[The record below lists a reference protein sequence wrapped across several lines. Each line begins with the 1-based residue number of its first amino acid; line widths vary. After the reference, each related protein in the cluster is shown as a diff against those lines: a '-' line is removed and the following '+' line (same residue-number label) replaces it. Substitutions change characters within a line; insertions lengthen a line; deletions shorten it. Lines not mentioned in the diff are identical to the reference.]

1 MLGLQEIFPFF
12 QSQPT
17 IPSPSMWYTISTTQK
32 IRNEGLIMSHLQTL
46 DAYFSE
52 NRKKHLEELFEFLR
66 IPSIS
71 SLSEHKQD
79 MQTAAQWLA
88 DKLQQL
94 NIENVSIDQTAG
106 HPVVYGEWL
115 HAEGKPTILFYGHYD
130 VQPVDP
136 LHLWES
142 EPFNPVIR
150 DNKLFARGASDD
162 KGQVFM
168 HLKMIEAL
176 FATEG
181 TLPVNVKF
189 IYEGEEE
196 IGSPNLPAYVEAN
209 KEKLSSDLILISDT
223 GLYAPGKPAVCYGLR
238 GLTGVQIDVRG
249 AKGDLHSGLYG
260 GGVQN
265 AIHALAEILASFRDE
280 HGTIQVEG
288 FYDKVLPL
296 TEEERQAYRELNF
309 DEEALKEEIGVKELF
324 GEEGFSYL
332 EQTWARPTLEINGV
346 FGGFSGEGIK
356 TVLPAEAGAKITC
369 RLVPDQ
375 DPNEIVALLK
385 AHIEKHKPKGVEVTV
400 SEFDKGAP
408 YLTPFDHPLI
418 QAAGRSYE
426 RVYNVPTAFTRGG
439 GSIPIVAAFDE
450 ILALPV
456 VLMGFGLNSENFH
469 APNEHFHLE
478 NFDKGLRVLGD
489 YLYEVSNLQS

>member
-1 MLGLQEIFPFF
+1 
-12 QSQPT
+12 
-17 IPSPSMWYTISTTQK
+17 
-32 IRNEGLIMSHLQTL
+32 MSHLQAL
-46 DAYFSE
+46 DAYFTQHRE
-52 NRKKHLEELFEFLR
+52 QHLNELNEFLR

-71 SLSEHKQD
+71 SLSEHKEDVQ
-79 MQTAAQWLA
+79 AAANWLA
-88 DKLQQL
+88 DALKKL
-94 NIENVSIDQTAG
+94 NIENVTVDQTAG

-115 HAEGKPTILFYGHYD
+115 HAEGKPTVLFYGHYD

-136 LHLWES
+136 LNLWDT
-142 EPFNPVIR
+142 EPFSPEIR
-150 DNKLFARGASDD
+150 DNKLYARGASDD

-168 HLKMIEAL
+168 HLKTIEAL

-189 IYEGEEE
+189 IIEGEEE
-196 IGSPNLPAYVEAN
+196 IGSPNLPAYVEQH
-209 KEKLSSDLILISDT
+209 KEKLAADVILISDT
-223 GLYAPGKPAVCYGLR
+223 GLYGPGKPAVCYGLR
-238 GLTGVQIDVRG
+238 GLSGIQIDVRG

-265 AIHALAEILASFRDE
+265 AIHALTEILASFRDE

-296 TEEERQAYRELNF
+296 SEEEREAYRALNF
-309 DEEALKEEIGVKELF
+309 DEEALKEEVGVKELF
-324 GEEGFSYL
+324 GEAGYSYL
-332 EQTWARPTLEINGV
+332 EQIWARPTLEINGV

-369 RLVPDQ
+369 RLVPNQ
-375 DPNEIVALLK
+375 DPNEIVDLLR
-385 AHIEKHKPKGVEVTV
+385 AHIEKHKPKGVEVTI

-408 YLTPFDHPLI
+408 FITPFDHPLI

-426 RVYNVPTAFTRGG
+426 RIYEVPTAYTRGG
-439 GSIPIVAAFDE
+439 GSIPIVADFNN
-450 ILALPV
+450 ILGLPV
-456 VLMGFGLNSENFH
+456 VLMGFGLDSENFH

-489 YLYEVSNLQS
+489 YLHEVANLKL

>member
-1 MLGLQEIFPFF
+1 
-12 QSQPT
+12 
-17 IPSPSMWYTISTTQK
+17 
-32 IRNEGLIMSHLQTL
+32 MSHLAKL
-46 DAYFSE
+46 DAYFAE
-52 NRKKHLEELFEFLR
+52 HRDTHLKELNDFLR

-79 MQTAAQWLA
+79 MQVAASWLA
-88 DKLQQL
+88 AAMKRINLE
-94 NIENVSIDQTAG
+94 NISIDETGG
-106 HPVVYGEWL
+106 HPVVYADWL
-115 HAEGKPTILFYGHYD
+115 HAPGKPTILFYGHYD

-136 LHLWES
+136 LNLWETPPF
-142 EPFNPVIR
+142 EPTVR
-150 DNKLFARGASDD
+150 DNKLFARGSSDD

-168 HLKMIEAL
+168 HLKAIEAL
-176 FATEG
+176 FALDG

-189 IYEGEEE
+189 IIEGEEE
-196 IGSPNLPAYVEAN
+196 IGSPNLPPYVEKN
-209 KEKLSSDLILISDT
+209 KEKLAADLILISDT
-223 GLYAPGKPAVCYGLR
+223 SLYAPGKPAVCYGLR
-238 GLTGVQIDVRG
+238 GLTGIQIDVRG

-280 HGTIQVEG
+280 YGTIQVEG
-288 FYDKVLPL
+288 FYDKVRPL
-296 TEEERQAYRELNF
+296 SEEERQAYRDLDF
-309 DEEALKEEIGVKELF
+309 DEEAIKEEVGVKQLF
-324 GEEGFSYL
+324 GEKGYSYL
-332 EQTWARPTLEINGV
+332 EQTWARPTLEVNGV

-375 DPNEIVALLK
+375 DPDEIVALLK
-385 AHIEKHKPKGVEVTV
+385 AHVEKHKPVGVDVTI

-408 YLTPFDHPLI
+408 YITPFDHPVI

-426 RVYNVPTAFTRGG
+426 HVYQVPTAFIRGG
-439 GSIPIVAAFDE
+439 GSIPIVAAFDQ

-456 VLMGFGLNSENFH
+456 VLMGFGLTSENFH

-489 YLYEVSNLQS
+489 YLYEVATLKL

>member
-1 MLGLQEIFPFF
+1 M
-12 QSQPT
+12 
-17 IPSPSMWYTISTTQK
+17 
-32 IRNEGLIMSHLQTL
+32 NHLQTL
-46 DAYFSE
+46 DAYFSK
-52 NRKKHLEELFEFLR
+52 NREKHLEELFEFLR

-223 GLYAPGKPAVCYGLR
+223 GLYAPG
-238 GLTGVQIDVRG
+238 
-249 AKGDLHSGLYG
+249 
-260 GGVQN
+260 N
-265 AIHALAEILASFRDE
+265 
-280 HGTIQVEG
+280 
-288 FYDKVLPL
+288 LPF
-296 TEEERQAYRELNF
+296 AM
-309 DEEALKEEIGVKELF
+309 
-324 GEEGFSYL
+324 
-332 EQTWARPTLEINGV
+332 
-346 FGGFSGEGIK
+346 
-356 TVLPAEAGAKITC
+356 
-369 RLVPDQ
+369 
-375 DPNEIVALLK
+375 
-385 AHIEKHKPKGVEVTV
+385 
-400 SEFDKGAP
+400 
-408 YLTPFDHPLI
+408 
-418 QAAGRSYE
+418 
-426 RVYNVPTAFTRGG
+426 VYA
-439 GSIPIVAAFDE
+439 D
-450 ILALPV
+450 
-456 VLMGFGLNSENFH
+456 
-469 APNEHFHLE
+469 
-478 NFDKGLRVLGD
+478 
-489 YLYEVSNLQS
+489 

>member
-1 MLGLQEIFPFF
+1 
-12 QSQPT
+12 
-17 IPSPSMWYTISTTQK
+17 
-32 IRNEGLIMSHLQTL
+32 MSHLQLL
-46 DAYFSE
+46 DTYFSQH
-52 NRKKHLEELFEFLR
+52 RSQHLEELFEFLS

-71 SLSEHKQD
+71 SLSEHKSD
-79 MQTAAQWLA
+79 MVHAANWLA
-88 DKLQQL
+88 NALKKL
-94 NIENVSIDQTAG
+94 NIENVSIDETKG

-136 LHLWES
+136 LNLWDS
-142 EPFNPVIR
+142 EPFQPEIR
-150 DNKLFARGASDD
+150 DNKLYARGASDD

-209 KEKLSSDLILISDT
+209 KEKLAADIILISDT

-238 GLTGVQIDVRG
+238 GLTGVQINVRG
-249 AKGDLHSGLYG
+249 AKSDLHSGLYG

-265 AIHALAEILASFRDE
+265 AIHALAEILASFRDK
-280 HGTIQVEG
+280 HGKILVEG
-288 FYDKVLPL
+288 FYDNVLPL
-296 TEEERQAYRELNF
+296 TEEERQAYQELNF
-309 DEEALKEEIGVKELF
+309 DEEALKEEIGVDELF
-324 GEEGFSYL
+324 GESGFSYL
-332 EQTWARPTLEINGV
+332 EQTWARPTLEVNGV

-369 RLVPDQ
+369 RLVPNQ
-375 DPNEIVALLK
+375 DPDEIVSLLRQ
-385 AHIEKHKPKGVEVTV
+385 HIEKHKPAGVDITIA
-400 SEFDKGAP
+400 EFDKGAP
-408 YLTPFDHPLI
+408 FLTPFDHPVI

-426 RVYNVPTAFTRGG
+426 KIYQVPTAFIRGG
-439 GSIPIVAAFDE
+439 GSIPIVASFDQ
-450 ILALPV
+450 ILGLPV

-489 YLYEVSNLQS
+489 YLHEIAKTTF

>member
-1 MLGLQEIFPFF
+1 MTNVQ
-12 QSQPT
+12 Q
-17 IPSPSMWYTISTTQK
+17 
-32 IRNEGLIMSHLQTL
+32 L
-46 DAYFSE
+46 DAYFTE
-52 NRKKHLEELFEFLR
+52 HREAHLNELNEFLR

-71 SLSEHKQD
+71 SLSEHKGDIQN
-79 MQTAAQWLA
+79 AAEWLA
-88 DKLQQL
+88 NAFKKLSL
-94 NIENVSIDQTAG
+94 ENISITQTAG
-106 HPVVYGEWL
+106 HPVVYADWL

-136 LHLWES
+136 LNLWET
-142 EPFNPVIR
+142 EPFNPTIR

-176 FATEG
+176 FATTG

-196 IGSPNLPAYVEAN
+196 IGSPNLPAYVEEH
-209 KEKLSSDLILISDT
+209 KEKLAADLILISDT
-223 GLYAPGKPAVCYGLR
+223 GLYGPGKPAVCYGLR

-265 AIHALAEILASFRDE
+265 AIHALTDILASFRDE

-288 FYDKVLPL
+288 FYDNVLPL
-296 TEEERQAYRELNF
+296 TAEEREAYCALGF
-309 DEEALKEEIGVKELF
+309 DEESVKEEVGVKELF
-324 GEEGFSYL
+324 GEAGYSYL
-332 EQTWARPTLEINGV
+332 ERTWARPTLEVNGV
-346 FGGFSGEGIK
+346 YGGFSGEGIK
-356 TVLPAEAGAKITC
+356 TVLPAEASAKITC
-369 RLVPDQ
+369 RLVPNQEPD
-375 DPNEIVALLK
+375 EIVAQLR
-385 AHIEKHKPKGVEVTV
+385 AHIEKHKPTGVEVTI
-400 SEFDKGAP
+400 SEFDKGRP
-408 YLTPFDHPLI
+408 FLTPFDHPFI

-426 RVYNVPTAFTRGG
+426 KVYKVPTAYTRGG

-450 ILALPV
+450 ILELPV
-456 VLMGFGLNSENFH
+456 VLMGFGLSSENFH

-489 YLYEVSNLQS
+489 YLFEVAELQK

>member
-1 MLGLQEIFPFF
+1 MNL
-12 QSQPT
+12 S
-17 IPSPSMWYTISTTQK
+17 
-32 IRNEGLIMSHLQTL
+32 QTL
-46 DAYFSE
+46 DAYFTE
-52 NRKKHLEELFEFLR
+52 NREKHLEELNEFLR

-79 MQTAAQWLA
+79 IQSAAEWLA
-88 DKLQQL
+88 DKLQKL
-94 NIENVSIDQTAG
+94 NIENVSVDATAG

-196 IGSPNLPAYVEAN
+196 IGSPNLPAYVE
-209 KEKLSSDLILISDT
+209 KHKDKLAADLILISDT

-238 GLTGVQIDVRG
+238 GLTGIQIDVRG

-296 TEEERQAYRELNF
+296 SEEERQAYRELNF
-309 DEEALKEEIGVKELF
+309 DDEALKTEVGVTELF
-324 GEEGFSYL
+324 GEEGYSYL

-385 AHIEKHKPKGVEVTV
+385 AHIEKHKPKGVEVTI

-489 YLYEVSNLQS
+489 YLHEVSNLKF

>member
-1 MLGLQEIFPFF
+1 MLSQLQ
-12 QSQPT
+12 
-17 IPSPSMWYTISTTQK
+17 
-32 IRNEGLIMSHLQTL
+32 NL
-46 DAYFSE
+46 DAYFTE
-52 NRKKHLEELFEFLR
+52 NREKHLEELNEFLR

-79 MQTAAQWLA
+79 IQTAAQWLA
-88 DKLQQL
+88 DKLQKL
-94 NIENVSIDQTAG
+94 NIEKVSVDQTAG

-136 LHLWES
+136 LDLWES
-142 EPFNPVIR
+142 EPFSPVIR

-168 HLKMIEAL
+168 HLKMLEAL

-196 IGSPNLPAYVEAN
+196 IGSPNLPAYVEEH
-209 KEKLSSDLILISDT
+209 KEKLAADLILISDT

-288 FYDKVLPL
+288 FYDNVRPL
-296 TEEERQAYRELNF
+296 SDEERQAFRELNF
-309 DEEALKEEIGVKELF
+309 DEEALKQEVGVNELF
-324 GEEGFSYL
+324 GEEGYSYL

-408 YLTPFDHPLI
+408 FLTPFDHPLI

-426 RVYNVPTAFTRGG
+426 RIYNVPTAFTRGG

-450 ILALPV
+450 ILSLPV

-489 YLYEVSNLQS
+489 YLHEVSNLKF

>member
-1 MLGLQEIFPFF
+1 
-12 QSQPT
+12 
-17 IPSPSMWYTISTTQK
+17 
-32 IRNEGLIMSHLQTL
+32 MSHLAKL
-46 DAYFSE
+46 DAYFAQH
-52 NRKKHLEELFEFLR
+52 RDTHLKELNDFLR

-79 MQTAAQWLA
+79 MQVAASWLA
-88 DKLQQL
+88 AAMKRINLE
-94 NIENVSIDQTAG
+94 NISIEETGG
-106 HPVVYGEWL
+106 HPVVYADWL
-115 HAEGKPTILFYGHYD
+115 HAPGKPTILFYGHYD

-136 LHLWES
+136 LNLWETPPF
-142 EPFNPVIR
+142 EPTVR
-150 DNKLFARGASDD
+150 DNKLFARGSSDD

-168 HLKMIEAL
+168 HLKAIEAL
-176 FATEG
+176 FALEG

-189 IYEGEEE
+189 IIEGEEE
-196 IGSPNLPAYVEAN
+196 IGSPNLPPYVEKN
-209 KEKLSSDLILISDT
+209 KEKLAADLILISDT
-223 GLYAPGKPAVCYGLR
+223 SLYAPGKPAVCYGLR

-265 AIHALAEILASFRDE
+265 AIHALAQILASFRDE

-288 FYDKVLPL
+288 FYDNVRPL
-296 TEEERQAYRELNF
+296 SEEERQAYRDLNF
-309 DEEALKEEIGVKELF
+309 DEEALKEEVGVKQLF
-324 GEEGFSYL
+324 GEKGYSYL
-332 EQTWARPTLEINGV
+332 EQTWARPTLEVNGV

-375 DPNEIVALLK
+375 DPDEIVALLK
-385 AHIEKHKPKGVEVTV
+385 AHVEKHKPAGVDITV

-408 YLTPFDHPLI
+408 YITPFDHPVI

-426 RVYNVPTAFTRGG
+426 HVYEVPTAFIRGG
-439 GSIPIVAAFDE
+439 GSIPIVAAFDQ

-456 VLMGFGLNSENFH
+456 VLMGFGLTSENFH

-489 YLYEVSNLQS
+489 YLYEVATLKL

>member
-1 MLGLQEIFPFF
+1 MS
-12 QSQPT
+12 QS
-17 IPSPSMWYTISTTQK
+17 
-32 IRNEGLIMSHLQTL
+32 QTL
-46 DAYFSE
+46 DAYFTE
-52 NRKKHLEELFEFLR
+52 NREKHLEELNEFLR

-79 MQTAAQWLA
+79 IQTAAEWLA
-88 DKLQQL
+88 EKLRML
-94 NIENVSIDQTAG
+94 NIENVSVDQTAG

-115 HAEGKPTILFYGHYD
+115 HAEDKPTILFYGHYD

-196 IGSPNLPAYVEAN
+196 IGSPNLPAYVEEN
-209 KEKLSSDLILISDT
+209 KTKLSADLILISDT

-265 AIHALAEILASFRDE
+265 AIHALADILASFRDE

-296 TEEERQAYRELNF
+296 SDEERQAYRELNF
-309 DEEALKEEIGVKELF
+309 DEEALKQEIGVNELF
-324 GEEGFSYL
+324 GEEGYSYL

-375 DPNEIVALLK
+375 DPNEIVELLR
-385 AHIEKHKPKGVEVTV
+385 AHIEKHKPKGVEVV
-400 SEFDKGAP
+400 ISEFDKGAP
-408 YLTPFDHPLI
+408 FLTPFDHPLI

-489 YLYEVSNLQS
+489 YLHEVSNLEF